1 MPTATAE
8 TRAQETPVQEV
19 QLKVTGM
26 HCASCAAT
34 VQRAIEADPQ
44 VRSASVSVT
53 AGMATVLGQS
63 LQPQRL
69 VQAVRDRG
77 YDAVPIAAPAAP
89 AELRSEI
96 ELRQRRQ
103 ESLWRFRAIVGL
115 GLWAPMGL
123 LHWFA
128 PTSWHGWVPWVL
140 LAGATLVL
148 ATAGAGFYRS
158 AIAAALRRTTN
169 MDTLIAIGAT
179 TAYVFSVVVFIMQLA
194 GSGTEQPL
202 YFTEAAA
209 LLGLISLGHWLEA
222 HASAKAGS
230 AVREL
235 LELQPEQAE
244 LIDEQGQT
252 REIASADV
260 QPGDRMLI
268 RPGSRVPVDGLVVDG
283 SSDVDESV
291 VTGESM
297 PVMRSPGDSVVA
309 GSVNTTGRLIVEA
322 TVDGHHTTVA
332 RIAELVQRAQSSK
345 AGIQRLADRVCAVFV
360 PVVLLIAVATVAGW
374 WLVGLTS
381 GDASYLA
388 TGIIAAVTVLII
400 SCPCALGLATPM
412 AVMVGAGAAS
422 RHGILVK
429 SAEALERAGR
439 SKLVVFDKT
448 GTLTT
453 GRPATQCITVE
464 DRSFTEDELLRL
476 AAAVEAPSEHPIAR
490 AIVRAAYDR
499 GLTLPDVGDF
509 EALPG
514 HGVRGIV
521 DGRRVEI
528 LRDDLTTCQMIVD
541 EKRIGTLLV
550 TDEIRPDARQAV
562 DRLRSMG
569 LSVRM
574 LSGDRRAVAESIGRE
589 LGFNPQEIEA
599 EATPQIKA
607 ELVANLPAGSAM
619 VGDGINDAA
628 ALAGADLGI
637 ALASGTTIAIES
649 ADVVIPGEHVLAVPE
664 TISLARRTLAT
675 IKQNLFF
682 AFLYN
687 TAAIPAAAFGLL
699 GPFGPLIAAAAM
711 GASDVTVIG
720 NALRLKRRLRR
731 DLDHHH

>member
-1 MPTATAE
+1 M
-8 TRAQETPVQEV
+8 QEM

-53 AGMATVLGQS
+53 AGMATVLGDS
-63 LQPQRL
+63 LEPERL
-69 VQAVRDRG
+69 IQAVRDRG
-77 YDAVPIAAPAAP
+77 FDAVPITAPTAP

-115 GLWAPMGL
+115 GLWAPMAL
-123 LHWFA
+123 LHWLH
-128 PTSWHGWVPWVL
+128 PTSWNGWVPWVL
-140 LAGATLVL
+140 LTGATVVL

-179 TAYVFSVVVFIMQLA
+179 TAYVFSVVVFVMRLA
-194 GSGTEQPL
+194 GSSIEQPL

-244 LIDEQGQT
+244 LLDEQGQT

-291 VTGESM
+291 VTGESI
-297 PVMRSPGDSVVA
+297 PVTRSPGDPVVA

-322 TVDGHHTTVA
+322 TVDGHHTTIA

-345 AGIQRLADRVCAVFV
+345 APIQRLADRVCAVFV
-360 PVVLLIAVATVAGW
+360 PAVLLIAVATVTGW
-374 WLVGLTS
+374 GLVGLIS
-381 GDASYLA
+381 GDASHLA
-388 TGIIAAVTVLII
+388 TGIIATVTVLII

-422 RHGILVK
+422 RHGILIK

-439 SKLVVFDKT
+439 SKLVIFDKT

-453 GRPATQCITVE
+453 GRPATQRITVE

-490 AIVRAAYDR
+490 AIVRAARDR
-499 GLTLPDVGDF
+499 GLTLSDVTDF

-514 HGVRGIV
+514 RGVRGII

-528 LRDDLTTCQMIVD
+528 LRDDLTTCQVIVD

-562 DRLRSMG
+562 DRLRAMG

-574 LSGDRRAVAESIGRE
+574 LSGDRRAVAEPIGRE

-599 EATPQIKA
+599 EATPQTKA
-607 ELVANLPAGSAM
+607 ELVANLPPGSVM
-619 VGDGINDAA
+619 IGDGINDAA

-731 DLDHHH
+731 DLDHQH